1 MLLNRNDVQKI
12 VNRVVSILGK
22 NINIMDQNGIIIGSG
37 DELRVNDYHEAA
49 KISAQEKRE
58 IIVTEENKN
67 LYKGSQPGVN
77 IPIYHNNQVQGVVGI
92 TGEKAETQGYGQLVK
107 ELVELMISEIEQ
119 KKTEQFKVR
128 AMEEFAKELIKEN
141 SEEDVEILKWRAQL
155 VGFDLKQERRVILC
169 DIINFKEAIEDLK
182 SKDSLES
189 LDSFK
194 IDIKEEQKKTLVMPQ
209 DTLEI
214 KIQKLK
220 QKVIELIQSLSNRK
234 FDLVFNLYQDRFVIL
249 TSSKENPL
257 EYCERIRNKVMKN
270 TKLDLVMGIGDKCSH
285 INEYNKSFNLGISL
299 LRVGTGTDYFL
310 ESSLKLDKKIFGY
323 NDYSMYLLYENIAKT
338 TKDIYLKEYRKLF
351 YDMTNNTSI
360 KELLATVKVYFLN
373 DMSIK
378 ITSDKMF
385 IHRNTIIYRFKKLKD
400 NYDIDVTNSYEC
412 MKLYTGIIIYELEQL
427 QQN

>member
-1 MLLNRNDVQKI
+1 M
-12 VNRVVSILGK
+12 
-22 NINIMDQNGIIIGSG
+22 
-37 DELRVNDYHEAA
+37 
-49 KISAQEKRE
+49 
-58 IIVTEENKN
+58 
-67 LYKGSQPGVN
+67 
-77 IPIYHNNQVQGVVGI
+77 
-92 TGEKAETQGYGQLVK
+92 
-107 ELVELMISEIEQ
+107 
-119 KKTEQFKVR
+119 
-128 AMEEFAKELIKEN
+128 
-141 SEEDVEILKWRAQL
+141 
-155 VGFDLKQERRVILC
+155 
-169 DIINFKEAIEDLK
+169 
-182 SKDSLES
+182 
-189 LDSFK
+189 
-194 IDIKEEQKKTLVMPQ
+194 
-209 DTLEI
+209 
-214 KIQKLK
+214 
-220 QKVIELIQSLSNRK
+220 IQSLSNRK

-257 EYCERIRNKVMKN
+257 EYCERIRNEVMKN
-270 TKLDLVMGIGDKCSH
+270 TTLELVMGIGDKCCH

-310 ESSLKLDKKIFGY
+310 ESNLKFDKKIFGY

-373 DMSIK
+373 NMSIK